1 MNTNK
6 LVLLGALAGLAG
18 LAINK
23 QLRLARHR
31 KFEPLSEYS
40 KREAQARA
48 SIDDV
53 PTVQGT
59 DTPDPGAELDEQ
71 VAPAAPL

>member
-1 MNTNK
+1 MNANK
-6 LVLLGALAGLAG
+6 WLLLGGLAGLAG

-23 QLRLARHR
+23 QLRLKRHR
-31 KFEPLSEYS
+31 RFEPLSEYS
-40 KREAQARA
+40 KREAQSRA

-59 DTPDPGAELDEQ
+59 DTADTVADLDEQ
-71 VAPAAPL
+71 VAPATPF

>member
-6 LVLLGALAGLAG
+6 LVLLGALAGLTG

-31 KFEPLSEYS
+31 RFKPLSEYS

-53 PTVQGT
+53 PVQGT
-59 DTPDPGAELDEQ
+59 DTADPVAELDEQ